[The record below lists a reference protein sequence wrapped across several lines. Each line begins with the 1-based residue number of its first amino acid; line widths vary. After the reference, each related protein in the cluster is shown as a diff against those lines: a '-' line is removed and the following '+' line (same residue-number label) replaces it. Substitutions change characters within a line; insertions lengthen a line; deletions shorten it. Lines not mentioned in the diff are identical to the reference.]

1 MISRGHVAR
10 TLWPLTSYD
19 VQRAGKGLTE
29 SKKKKRLCFY
39 FGDIKGDSQFIQNLI
54 SQILNEGITL
64 VMCDPL

>member
-29 SKKKKRLCFY
+29 SKKKEKKKALLLFR
-39 FGDIKGDSQFIQNLI
+39 
-54 SQILNEGITL
+54 
-64 VMCDPL
+64 